1 MQDTSL
7 LCFHIHLVCMTL
19 LSTSTPWTKHYFS
32 STYTCFTLIFHF
44 SMTVYL
50 RVKRPRNETAVV
62 SAFETEPIK
71 KLCRLDSD
79 PVSPTVFRYVGS
91 QKPGDEISYDT
102 LSSLNR
108 VNTRGTGKLILNT
121 NSGTILSCDGTR
133 DVDCEVKINTLKRS
147 TSTSLTSKDCAG
159 PPAKVLKI
167 IDIIP
172 ESTQLD
178 TLLRELQVGTSPVS
192 KRLPEESEIDYV
204 YDLYLLERRTRQR
217 RSRSASSSSS
227 RSHSSRYA
235 ENEIVF
241 DDIYGQDDDVHD
253 DEDDSNSESN
263 WRNDY
268 PDEEDTT
275 DDDDDSSSSSSADR
289 KSNADSDDAYIY
301 SY

>member
-1 MQDTSL
+1 
-7 LCFHIHLVCMTL
+7 
-19 LSTSTPWTKHYFS
+19 
-32 STYTCFTLIFHF
+32 
-44 SMTVYL
+44 MTVYL
-50 RVKRPRNETAVV
+50 RVKRPLNETTVV

-79 PVSPTVFRYVGS
+79 PVSPTVFRYIGS
-91 QKPGDEISYDT
+91 QKPGDKISYDT
-102 LSSLNR
+102 LDSLNR
-108 VNTRGTGKLILNT
+108 VETWGSSKLILNT
-121 NSGTILSCDGTR
+121 NSGTILSGDGTR
-133 DVDCEVKINTLKRS
+133 DVDCERS

-159 PPAKVLKI
+159 PPGKVLKI
-167 IDIIP
+167 IDIVP

-192 KRLPEESEIDYV
+192 KRFSEESEIDYV
-204 YDLYLLERRTRQR
+204 YDLYLLERRSRKR

-241 DDIYGQDDDVHD
+241 EDIYGQDDDVHD

-275 DDDDDSSSSSSADR
+275 DDDSSSSSSVDR

>member
-1 MQDTSL
+1 MN
-7 LCFHIHLVCMTL
+7 
-19 LSTSTPWTKHYFS
+19 
-32 STYTCFTLIFHF
+32 
-44 SMTVYL
+44 VYL
-50 RVKRPRNETAVV
+50 RVKRPRNETTVV

-71 KLCRLDSD
+71 KLCRLDSV

-91 QKPGDEISYDT
+91 QKPGDEIGYDT
-102 LSSLNR
+102 LDSLNR
-108 VNTRGTGKLILNT
+108 VNTRGTSKLILNT

-147 TSTSLTSKDCAG
+147 TSTFLTSKDCAG
-159 PPAKVLKI
+159 PPGKVLKI
-167 IDIIP
+167 IDIVP
-172 ESTQLD
+172 ESAQLD
-178 TLLRELQVGTSPVS
+178 TLLRELQVGMSPVS
-192 KRLPEESEIDYV
+192 KRFSEESEIDYV
-204 YDLYLLERRTRQR
+204 YDLYLLERRTRLR

-227 RSHSSRYA
+227 RSHSSRYV

-241 DDIYGQDDDVHD
+241 EDIYGQDDDAHD

-275 DDDDDSSSSSSADR
+275 DDDSSSSSSGDR
-289 KSNADSDDAYIY
+289 KSNEDSDDAYIY